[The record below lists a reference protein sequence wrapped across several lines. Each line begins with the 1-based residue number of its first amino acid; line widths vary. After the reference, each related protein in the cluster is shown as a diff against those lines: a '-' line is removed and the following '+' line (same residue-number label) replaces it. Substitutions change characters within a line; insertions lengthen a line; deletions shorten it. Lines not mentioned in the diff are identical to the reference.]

1 MVKIWLKMDKLDSYD
16 QAVQVYLLP
25 SGDPTRRIQSRV
37 SHVATLH
44 VDTAQDVFE
53 LQSEQIRKLID
64 GETLELELKTKETA
78 DE

>member
-16 QAVQVYLLP
+16 QAVQVYLPP
-25 SGDPTRRIQSRV
+25 SGDPTRRIQSRI
-37 SHVATLH
+37 SHVASLH

-53 LQSEQIRKLID
+53 LQPEHLRRLID

-78 DE
+78 DG